1 MSLSILWFYLY
12 DQKYDRKIELR
23 LNVQKSPEM
32 FFADGTLL
40 YSWHKIYDV
49 FISQIVLFSTDTSW
63 KFLLL
68 SLKTTYQ
75 YLFTFASI
83 FVLRKAG

>member
-23 LNVQKSPEM
+23 LNVQKPPEM
-32 FFADGTLL
+32 FFADGNLL

-68 SLKTTYQ
+68 SLKFIY
-75 YLFTFASI
+75 FCVNICFA
-83 FVLRKAG
+83 